1 MLLSFREASSSRE
14 KVDSDGWPQCIRET
28 CHVMEVFVNVDV
40 RQMQAGRDISTR
52 GL

>member
-14 KVDSDGWPQCIRET
+14 KVESVRLDPIIRET